1 MKKYLPL
8 LLFPLTLSVA
18 KSSSSEQI
26 IFECES
32 KTRIYWRNAEC
43 DDEDTVL
50 GRYPTPRGLS
60 FKEQVYIAEMKKQ
73 GRQLLNRQGSSV
85 VVIPSGVTR
94 SDSGLCRSLE
104 QQIRDVDEATRKPQ
118 TANSMAYYTDKR
130 RRLRDQQFRECR

>member
-18 KSSSSEQI
+18 KASSSEQI

-32 KTRIYWRNAEC
+32 ETRIYWRNAEC
-43 DDEDTVL
+43 DDGDTVL

-73 GRQLLNRQGSSV
+73 GRQLLNQQGPSV
-85 VVIPSGVTR
+85 AVIPSSVIR
-94 SDSGLCRSLE
+94 RDSWLCRNLE
-104 QQIRDVDEATRKPQ
+104 RQIIDVDEKMRKPQ
-118 TANSMAYYTDKR
+118 TLSSMNYYQEKR
-130 RRLRDQQFRECR
+130 RQLSDRRFRECR